1 MQIKKFE
8 QYNKDLTIL
17 DDFLNNSYSK
27 INETDQNSIKKI
39 IKSISKDLNI
49 NLKFISTFGFA
60 ISGLYPIVE
69 GLMKNMDITSIEIT
83 PRSIVMIS
91 LSAIAVIYLEEK
103 DSKLNGEERLEME
116 RETKSLLMELKL
128 SGIGNGIV
136 KKISES
142 IKSIKNILNIIL
154 KHLGKAIESIID
166 MFSYTSLLIPVLNSV
181 TYIITKYK
189 FNIDDLIYNL
199 SGISM
204 GLVTIAVKQGVS
216 EILKKLNISD
226 SSKKEI
232 INDIDKNYDQID
244 TDKNIDS

>member
-60 ISGLYPIVE
+60 ISGLYPIIE
-69 GLMKNMDITSIEIT
+69 GLMKNMTIDSIEIT
-83 PRSIVMIS
+83 PKSIVMIS

-128 SGIGNGIV
+128 SGIGNGII

-154 KHLGKAIESIID
+154 KHSGKAIESIID
-166 MFSYTSLLIPVLNSV
+166 MFSYTSLLIPVLNSI

-189 FNIDDLIYNL
+189 FTIDDLIYNL

-204 GLVTIAVKQGVS
+204 GLITIAVKQGVT
-216 EILKKLNISD
+216 EILKKLNIPKSN
-226 SSKKEI
+226 KKEI
-232 INDIDKNYDQID
+232 IDDIEKNYDQID
-244 TDKNIDS
+244 STENIDS

>member
-69 GLMKNMDITSIEIT
+69 GLMKNMAIDSIEIT
-83 PRSIVMIS
+83 PKSIVMIS

-128 SGIGNGIV
+128 SGVGNGII

-154 KHLGKAIESIID
+154 KHSGKAIESIID
-166 MFSYTSLLIPVLNSV
+166 MFSYTSLLIPVLNSI

-189 FNIDDLIYNL
+189 FTIDDLIYNL

-204 GLVTIAVKQGVS
+204 GLITIAVKQGVT
-216 EILKKLNISD
+216 EILKKLNMSD
-226 SSKKEI
+226 SYKKEI
-232 INDIDKNYDQID
+232 IDDIDTNYDQID
-244 TDKNIDS
+244 STENIDS